1 MDALRE
7 RTRRIAA
14 WFLGPKAENAALEEE
29 MILFILRDYFHWRRN
44 YQPSDEILV
53 TQQMRRDSVDFSDA
67 LLQQL
72 AEMLAR
78 LKRHFPFYSPRYI
91 AHMLSDQTIPAM
103 LGYFAGMLY
112 NPNNVT
118 PESSPVTLEWELGV
132 AADILHLAGY
142 EAPPPE
148 GAPHR
153 DTRREFGWAHITSGG
168 TIANVEALWVARN
181 VRYFPLAARRVA
193 RQHELPLTVKLAAD
207 PAHNALL
214 AELSETEVLGMRP
227 NEAVFLLPRLV
238 AAVRERFSLSTAEEA
253 TTRTWELIGAT
264 GVSVAHNGAR
274 AFADH
279 PPCVFVSS
287 AAHYSLTK
295 AADVLGI
302 GRDGLVYVDV
312 DRRFRIDLR
321 DLEAKIR
328 RALDE
333 GRMPLAVIAIAGT
346 TEEGAVDAIHEIEAL
361 RRRLEADRGA
371 SFWLHVDAAWG
382 GYLRSLFVTPGD
394 NASDCDIAHDA
405 AGREH
410 GPPSGSAPRA
420 VRSGDIA
427 ARLAEVQAFASR
439 ELLIER
445 GVYKRI
451 IPVRWGHHDTAAAF
465 LAFPRAESIAI
476 DPHKLGY
483 VPYPCGVVAFRND
496 RVRHFLAQ
504 EALYLDETE
513 AGVPA
518 YGYQPPRTIGPYIL
532 EGSKPGAAAAACWLS
547 HRMIPP
553 NREGYG
559 EVLRASLLAA
569 RELFERLNHFDHAAR
584 ANGVDAPFEFLSVTP
599 QPPDTNV
606 VCFLVKRK
614 GDSSLARMN
623 AIAAALYERFTIS
636 GDGGAAHD
644 YSYLQPFFLS
654 HTRFRTPHYS
664 AHSVSDLLA
673 RAGVDAHDY
682 GSHGVFVL
690 RATVMSPYIVLA
702 AESGA
707 RQSYLAEF
715 IDELAR
721 ATEAVM
727 RDLSL

>member
-1 MDALRE
+1 VDALRE

-29 MILFILRDYFHWRRN
+29 LILYILRDYFHWRRN
-44 YQPSDEILV
+44 YQPSDEIIV
-53 TQQMRRDSVDFSDA
+53 TQQMRRDSVEFSDA

-91 AHMLSDQTIPAM
+91 AHMLSDQTIPAI

-142 EAPPPE
+142 QPPPPP
-148 GAPHR
+148 GASHR

-168 TIANVEALWVARN
+168 TVANIEALWVARN

-193 RQHELPLTVKLAAD
+193 RDLGLPLTVKLAAD
-207 PAHNALL
+207 TAHAALL
-214 AELSETEVLGMRP
+214 AETTEAEALGIRP

-238 AAVRERFSLSTAEEA
+238 AAVRDRFGLSTAAEA
-253 TTRTWELIGAT
+253 TARTWELISAT
-264 GVSVAHNGAR
+264 GASVAHHGAR

-302 GRDGLVYVDV
+302 GRDGIVFVDV

-321 DLEAKIR
+321 DLEAKIWR
-328 RALDE
+328 SLDE
-333 GRMPLAVIAIAGT
+333 GRLPLAVAAIAGT
-346 TEEGAVDAIHEIEAL
+346 TEEGAVDPIHEIDTF
-361 RRRLEADRGA
+361 RRKLEAERGA

-382 GYLRSLFVTPGD
+382 GYFRSLFVTAGD
-394 NASDCDIAHDA
+394 NAPEATDIA
-405 AGREH
+405 E
-410 GPPSGSAPRA
+410 
-420 VRSGDIA
+420 
-427 ARLAEVQAFASR
+427 RLAEVQQFASR
-439 ELLIER
+439 EVMIER
-445 GVYKRI
+445 GVYRRI

-504 EALYLDETE
+504 EALYLDESETS
-513 AGVPA
+513 VPR
-518 YGYQPPRTIGPYIL
+518 YGYQPTRTIGPYIL

-547 HRMIPP
+547 HRTIPP
-553 NREGYG
+553 DREGYG
-559 EVLRASLLAA
+559 EILRASLLAA

-606 VCFLVKRK
+606 VCFLAKRK

-623 AIAAALYERFTIS
+623 LVGAALYERFTIA
-636 GDGGAAHD
+636 GDGGASHD

-654 HTRFRTPHYS
+654 HTRFRAPHYS
-664 AHSVSDLLA
+664 PHSVGDLLA
-673 RAGVDAHDY
+673 RAQVDARDY
-682 GSHGVFVL
+682 ASEGIFVL

-702 AESGA
+702 QESGG
-707 RQSYLAEF
+707 RQVYLAEF
-715 IDELAR
+715 VDELAR
-721 ATEAVM
+721 VTAEIVRA
-727 RDLSL
+727 